1 MLQSKITKQK
11 NAVEK
16 YFCKPFDKAQRVP
29 ISKENT
35 EILMQLLMAKG
46 ALKIPEKEKPFLVKV
61 IEGRLKTSFS
71 FSIRDSRLT
80 LFIAII
86 SQTPGTAIM
95 YLTYLQYWCKK
106 NETEEIDLE
115 KFCEIFPMGFLSKKD
130 LEKIW
135 DGQKVQSK
143 DFSIS
148 DNLLD
153 YQSAML
159 SIHFLQP
166 KQTQS

>member
-1 MLQSKITKQK
+1 MLQNKIIKQE

-16 YFCKPFDKAQRVP
+16 YFCEPFDKVQRVP
-29 ISKENT
+29 MSEENT
-35 EILMQLLMAKG
+35 GFLMKLLMMKG
-46 ALKIPEKEKPFLVKV
+46 LKEPPEKDKPFLIKV
-61 IEGRLKTSFS
+61 IESRLKTAFS
-71 FSIRDSRLT
+71 FSIKDNRLR

-106 NETEEIDLE
+106 NKTKEIDLE
-115 KFCEIFPMGFLSKKD
+115 KFCDIFPMGFLNEKD

-135 DGQKVQSK
+135 DGQKVLRGEGG
-143 DFSIS
+143 S

-166 KQTQS
+166 AQP